1 MQITE
6 TLAEALMGILLIVA
20 FIVILHQN
28 YSLREQLK
36 NPQLMWDHRVT
47 AEMERNAKYPHCVVV
62 HYEYPELD
70 KILCYKVKEK

>member
-20 FIVILHQN
+20 LIVILHQN

-47 AEMERNAKYPHCVVV
+47 AEIEHNAKYPHCVVV